1 MKRIKIAVLGIL
13 HAHGLSNFKS
23 ILTHSEVFEFVGL
36 CPDYETKEEMDKG
49 QIPAEDFRRGFAEL
63 QKEFGKIPIL
73 SFEELLAYPGLEAV
87 AIESYEA
94 DLTKY
99 AIAAAKRGLHIFM
112 DKPGGESVSDFARL
126 IALAK
131 EQNLVLNFGYMYRK
145 NPAVVALL
153 DMIKQGELGKVTCV
167 EAHID
172 CDHTDRVRAWLG
184 NFQGGMTYF
193 LGCHLIDLIYRIQ
206 GKPNKIIPMNASTGI
221 SGVQSK
227 DYGFAVFE
235 YDTGPSFF
243 KTSAAEFGGFM
254 RRQLVVTGTEGSVEI
269 KPLEYF
275 KDGKMYTDMRVVTRK
290 QNGKENWNAFGEVKT
305 FGPIERYDV
314 MLLPFAAQIRGEQEN
329 DYSYDYELGLF
340 RLIAEVCGIKE
351 EEA

>member
-1 MKRIKIAVLGIL
+1 MWGFVPTMRQTEAGGITQ
-13 HAHGLSNFKS
+13 HIGAYNITVRDKS
-23 ILTHSEVFEFVGL
+23 ITFIDTPG
-36 CPDYETKEEMDKG
+36 
-49 QIPAEDFRRGFAEL
+49 
-63 QKEFGKIPIL
+63 
-73 SFEELLAYPGLEAV
+73 AYPGLEAV

-167 EAHID
+167 EAHMD

-243 KTSAAEFGGFM
+243 KTSSAA
-254 RRQLVVTGTEGSVEI
+254 LCADS
-269 KPLEYF
+269 L
-275 KDGKMYTDMRVVTRK
+275 
-290 QNGKENWNAFGEVKT
+290 W
-305 FGPIERYDV
+305 
-314 MLLPFAAQIRGEQEN
+314 
-329 DYSYDYELGLF
+329 
-340 RLIAEVCGIKE
+340 
-351 EEA
+351 

>member
-1 MKRIKIAVLGIL
+1 M
-13 HAHGLSNFKS
+13 
-23 ILTHSEVFEFVGL
+23 
-36 CPDYETKEEMDKG
+36 
-49 QIPAEDFRRGFAEL
+49 
-63 QKEFGKIPIL
+63 
-73 SFEELLAYPGLEAV
+73 
-87 AIESYEA
+87 
-94 DLTKY
+94 
-99 AIAAAKRGLHIFM
+99 
-112 DKPGGESVSDFARL
+112 
-126 IALAK
+126 
-131 EQNLVLNFGYMYRK
+131 
-145 NPAVVALL
+145 
-153 DMIKQGELGKVTCV
+153 
-167 EAHID
+167 D

-254 RRQLVVTGTEGSVEI
+254 RRQLVVTGAEGSVEI